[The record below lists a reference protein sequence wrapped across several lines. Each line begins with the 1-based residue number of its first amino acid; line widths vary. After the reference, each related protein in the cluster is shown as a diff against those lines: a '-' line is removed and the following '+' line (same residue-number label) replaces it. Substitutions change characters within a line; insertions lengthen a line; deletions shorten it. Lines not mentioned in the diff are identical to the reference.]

1 MRNLCLSDGCPK
13 SCTMTK
19 KTNFTE
25 IFLIGCITLTG
36 LFYTYISCLSSAV
49 LCGYLIYKYVK
60 RTTLRWYT
68 NLSSIAIL
76 LLVAAYGLT
85 AFWAIDSGMAVI
97 GFFKFL
103 SVLLFA
109 IVLMQQEENSEVFLR
124 SIPYV
129 AAAMTFLSAILMQ
142 ISALKDIFSVAGRLA
157 GFFGYPN
164 TFALFLLFALI
175 ITVTKDSLCK
185 ADIIIIPILLF
196 GIVYSGSRTVFV
208 LTAVTVLSLIILLKN
223 KKLKIGVISIVI
235 AAVLG
240 AIIYAALTNNVS
252 AIGRF
257 LTISLKES
265 TFIGRLLYFQDALP
279 IILRHPFGLGYM
291 GYYYIQTSIQTG
303 VYSVQYIHNDFLQML
318 LDIGWIPTAVFV
330 AALLKAFFKKGT
342 TYRKRLL
349 IFVLCAHCCFD
360 FDLQFVAI
368 FMLLVTIM
376 DIKSGNDI
384 ELKIS
389 KPLYISVVTVLAVA
403 CVYIGCAQAF
413 SRFGNVAVSS
423 KMYPWNTQNDIVAI
437 TSVSSPEEMNE
448 IADRILAR
456 NKYVT
461 VAYSAKAR
469 YAYSK
474 GDFANVIK
482 YKKKAID
489 TAVFSYDEYEDF
501 CYLLING
508 IYLYEKH
515 GDDYSANVCRKELV
529 ATIKELQKNTERLSK
544 LGRMIDD
551 QPKTQ
556 LPDEILRYAENLK

>member
-1 MRNLCLSDGCPK
+1 MFIGRLSKQLYYDEKDEFYRN
-13 SCTMTK
+13 
-19 KTNFTE
+19 
-25 IFLIGCITLTG
+25 ILISCITLTG
-36 LFYTYISCLSSAV
+36 LFHAYISCVSSAV

-60 RTTLRWYT
+60 KTTLRWYT
-68 NLSSIAIL
+68 NLSSIAVL

-157 GFFGYPN
+157 GFFEYPN

-175 ITVTKDSLCK
+175 VTVTKDNLRK

-196 GIVYSGSRTVFV
+196 GIVYSGSRTVFCFDGCNCIV
-208 LTAVTVLSLIILLKN
+208 SYYSSEN
-223 KKLKIGVISIVI
+223 KKLKIGVAFIVI

-330 AALLKAFFKKGT
+330 AALLKAFFKKDT

-389 KPLYISVVTVLAVA
+389 KSLYISVVTVLAVA
-403 CVYIGCAQAF
+403 CVYIGCAK
-413 SRFGNVAVSS
+413 RFLV
-423 KMYPWNTQNDIVAI
+423 
-437 TSVSSPEEMNE
+437 
-448 IADRILAR
+448 LAMLQCPLKCIR
-456 NKYVT
+456 GT
-461 VAYSAKAR
+461 R
-469 YAYSK
+469 
-474 GDFANVIK
+474 
-482 YKKKAID
+482 
-489 TAVFSYDEYEDF
+489 
-501 CYLLING
+501 
-508 IYLYEKH
+508 
-515 GDDYSANVCRKELV
+515 R
-529 ATIKELQKNTERLSK
+529 TI
-544 LGRMIDD
+544 
-551 QPKTQ
+551 
-556 LPDEILRYAENLK
+556 

>member
-1 MRNLCLSDGCPK
+1 MRNLCLSDGCPN

-36 LFYTYISCLSSAV
+36 LFHAYISCVSSAV

-60 RTTLRWYT
+60 KTTLRWYT
-68 NLSSIAIL
+68 NLSSIAVL

-157 GFFGYPN
+157 GFFEYPN

-175 ITVTKDSLCK
+175 VTVTKDNLRK

-223 KKLKIGVISIVI
+223 KKLKIGVAFIVI

-303 VYSVQYIHNDFLQML
+303 VYSIQYIHNDFLQML

-330 AALLKAFFKKGT
+330 AALLKVFFKKDT

-437 TSVSSPEEMNE
+437 TSASSPEEMNE

-501 CYLLING
+501 CYLLIKG

-515 GDDYSANVCRKELV
+515 GDEYSANVCRKELV

-556 LPDEILRYAENLK
+556 LPDEILRYAEKLK